1 MINRFETVLK
11 LDCHIIRFG
20 KKKKERK
27 KFSHD
32 IFTYILYI
40 EQWIVKEL
48 MKIWI
53 NLNNI

>member
-40 EQWIVKEL
+40 EQ
-48 MKIWI
+48 
-53 NLNNI
+53 